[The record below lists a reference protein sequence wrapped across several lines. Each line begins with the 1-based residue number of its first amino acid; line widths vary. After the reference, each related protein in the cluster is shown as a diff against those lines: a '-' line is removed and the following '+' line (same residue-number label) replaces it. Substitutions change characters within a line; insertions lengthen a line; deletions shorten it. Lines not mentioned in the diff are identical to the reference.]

1 MIPIYQIKVTNE
13 QADAFNAGV
22 AVPSLDAKRKLMFGA
37 KGFDAS
43 MLQYFTEVATVDTD
57 DLEDAFELT
66 NLWNDASKVK
76 NIARMSSTSVGDI
89 FGSNGRYYMVDTF
102 GFKELKLFSDE
113 VEMLLSDEVEML
125 EAAQWV
131 L

>member
-1 MIPIYQIKVTNE
+1 MINIYQIQAYNE
-13 QADAFNAGV
+13 QAD
-22 AVPSLDAKRKLMFGA
+22 DAKRKLMFGA
-37 KGFDAS
+37 EDFDVS
-43 MLQYFTEVATVDTD
+43 MLKYFTDVATVDTD
-57 DLEDAFELT
+57 DLEEAFELT
-66 NLWNDASKVK
+66 NLWYDPSKVQK
-76 NIARMSSTSVGDI
+76 MSKMYSTSVGDI
-89 FGSNGRYYMVDTF
+89 FGLNGRYYMVDTF